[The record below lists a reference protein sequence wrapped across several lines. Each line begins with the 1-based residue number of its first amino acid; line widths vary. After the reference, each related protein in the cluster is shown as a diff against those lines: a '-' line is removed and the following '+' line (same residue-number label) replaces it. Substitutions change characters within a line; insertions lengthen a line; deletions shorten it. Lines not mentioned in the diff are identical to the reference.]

1 MNIKNIY
8 KRKRVSIVSIQV
20 GGSVDDVS
28 AERSQVIL
36 ASKVS
41 IGLCYYSSLR
51 EKKIKILEKHFL
63 AQTLTHNTDQRG
75 SYKLII
81 FH

>member
-51 EKKIKILEKHFL
+51 KKRSK
-63 AQTLTHNTDQRG
+63 
-75 SYKLII
+75 Y
-81 FH
+81 